1 MFLTVVNSIYR
12 LFKHAL
18 SEVGGTIVMC
28 VRDVISSLH
37 LLLDVWRNK
46 KREWERIFV
55 NKIEDFSAGQP

>member
-1 MFLTVVNSIYR
+1 MFLTIVNSIYR
-12 LFKHAL
+12 LFKNAL
-18 SEVGGTIVMC
+18 SEVEGTIVMC
-28 VRDVISSLH
+28 AQDVISSLH